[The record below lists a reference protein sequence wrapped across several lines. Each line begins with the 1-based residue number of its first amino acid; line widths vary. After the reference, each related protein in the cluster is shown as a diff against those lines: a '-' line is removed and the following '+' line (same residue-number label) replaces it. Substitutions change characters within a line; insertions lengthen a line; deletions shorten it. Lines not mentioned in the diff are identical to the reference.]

1 MSPGRSRHR
10 RSVAALCC
18 AAVLSVL
25 ATAGAAGERFFSAID
40 DLPVMPALSEVPDSA
55 MVFSKPEG
63 RIVEVAATGA
73 VEREAVLAFYRRT
86 LPQLGWRA
94 GAGDGWQRDGER
106 LQLTFRTAPR
116 GLLVQFSLAPR

>member
-1 MSPGRSRHR
+1 MSSNR
-10 RSVAALCC
+10 RSVVAFCC

-25 ATAGAAGERFFSAID
+25 AAAGVAGERFFSAID
-40 DLPVMPALSEVPDSA
+40 DLPLMPALSELPDSA
-55 MVFSKPEG
+55 VMFSKPEG

-73 VEREAVLAFYRRT
+73 VEREAVLAYYRRT

-106 LQLTFRTAPR
+106 LRLTFRAEPR
-116 GLLVQFSLAPR
+116 GLLVQFSLAPG